1 MTRTS
6 WIVFV
11 LFLGVCVYVGI
22 SAGEPMSLGS
32 FIVIGLLLFC
42 FVFLYTQLYKF
53 IFPSTKGNNTDKD
66 ITTVTFTVNITPEK
80 QEEEKQAEEKQ
91 AEEKI

>member
-1 MTRTS
+1 MTRIS
-6 WIVFV
+6 WIVFI
-11 LFLGVCVYVGI
+11 LFLGLFVYVGI
-22 SAGEPMSLGS
+22 SVGEPMSLGS
-32 FIVIGLLLFC
+32 IIVVGLILFLFVYACTLFITGKDWP
-42 FVFLYTQLYKF
+42 T
-53 IFPSTKGNNTDKD
+53 TDENTDKD